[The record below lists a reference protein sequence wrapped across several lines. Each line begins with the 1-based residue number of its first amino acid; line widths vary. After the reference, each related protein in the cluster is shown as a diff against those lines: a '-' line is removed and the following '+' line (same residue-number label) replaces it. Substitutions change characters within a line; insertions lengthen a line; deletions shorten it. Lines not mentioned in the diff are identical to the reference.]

1 MLRGVVR
8 VNHFILHSH
17 VIATKE
23 LDDIP
28 SRMDEIGDVIN
39 DTFDSDLV
47 ACQSLQRTE
56 GRLGGRVYI
65 VTDGFVCN
73 AVA

>member
-1 MLRGVVR
+1 MLCGVVR

-28 SRMDEIGDVIN
+28 SRMDKIGDVIN
-39 DTFDSDLV
+39 DTFDSNLV
-47 ACQSLQRTE
+47 ACQSRTE
-56 GRLGGRVYI
+56 GRLGGSVYI
-65 VTDGFVCN
+65 VTNGFVCN
-73 AVA
+73 TVA